1 MLSEEVVVGD
11 EENREADGSVEI
23 LEATASTGMEL
34 VRAIQTFNQ
43 LLERSK
49 VFGLFVLV
57 FQADN
62 DALLDPVDGFALGV
76 EVDGMDGG
84 AVRGKT
90 IGDKSDA
97 LTGRDGSNG
106 FVECDLG
113 VFGAPIIREMV
124 SVDGTRY
131 GADGE
136 PGVVP
141 FATDADVGFVG
152 GKQRIDQAFV
162 MGVELVAEHGSM
174 LGVVKNG
181 LVRDGDLKNVSEDMG
196 RLSGAG
202 SVGDVESQDKAESV

>member
-113 VFGAPIIREMV
+113 VFGAPIWCGCCKILIMKLPIF
-124 SVDGTRY
+124 SFY
-131 GADGE
+131 
-136 PGVVP
+136 
-141 FATDADVGFVG
+141 
-152 GKQRIDQAFV
+152 
-162 MGVELVAEHGSM
+162 
-174 LGVVKNG
+174 
-181 LVRDGDLKNVSEDMG
+181 
-196 RLSGAG
+196 
-202 SVGDVESQDKAESV
+202 